1 MLITLE
7 GIDGSG
13 KSTLYR
19 GLEERLADINPLFTR
34 EPGSPYLG
42 DAVRRAIAE
51 NSDPLAEAA
60 LFVADHAVHL
70 ATVVRPALEE
80 GRVVISDRYSDSRF
94 AYQQVSLAGHH
105 PSPKSW
111 LTAVHARWSIVPD
124 ITFLLLISPKTAL
137 ERVGDRGEREHFEQ
151 EEFLEEVQKNYL
163 DRMAENPS
171 RFILVDAE
179 LPPETILDFVEKSI
193 RERINRQ

>member
-1 MLITLE
+1 MLHPSSCLLAIEISCSLFSAWYHIEHQLCKREVKLAQITLL
-7 GIDGSG
+7 GYPVVHLHVDVCVVVSVP
-13 KSTLYR
+13 R
-19 GLEERLADINPLFTR
+19 GL
-34 EPGSPYLG
+34 
-42 DAVRRAIAE
+42 
-51 NSDPLAEAA
+51 
-60 LFVADHAVHL
+60 
-70 ATVVRPALEE
+70 
-80 GRVVISDRYSDSRF
+80 
-94 AYQQVSLAGHH
+94 VSICPESL
-105 PSPKSW
+105 KVWSW

-124 ITFLLLISPKTAL
+124 ITFLMLISPKTAL